1 MATEIKMPQLSD
13 TMAAGKI
20 LAWRKNEGDKI
31 ERGDILAE
39 VETDKANLEIEAFQ
53 KGILLKIIVAAGQT
67 GKVGEAIA
75 VLGEA
80 GESVSA
86 GQAGAPVAIAPPS
99 PVTQQ
104 MAQYQN
110 QKVPGSLVPG
120 QSTTSAPRPQA
131 PEAGRVRISPL
142 ARKLAEDRH
151 VDLNQL
157 RGSGPN
163 GRIIRRD
170 IEGRVATEPLLGRSP
185 AVTQPASV
193 SSADPLAVDSSGLDG
208 QVVPYNKMRAT
219 IARRMQEAVTQSP
232 HFFTTVTINMRQ
244 AKELR
249 EKLKGMPDYKGISI
263 NHLIIKAAGYGLA
276 HEPRVNRSARGEAIY
291 QPNHINIGIITALE
305 DGLLIPV
312 VRDANL
318 IPLKDLVFE
327 ARAAVERA
335 KAGRPTAADLN
346 GGTFSISNMGM
357 FDVENFTAIIN
368 PGQGAVLAVSSIRQE
383 PVVENGQIVIGDRMK
398 ATLSVDH
405 RVIDG
410 VMAGNFLSHFK
421 AALECPGLLLV

>member
-1 MATEIKMPQLSD
+1 MPQLSD

-53 KGILLKIIVAAGQT
+53 KGVLLKIIVAAGQT

-75 VLGEA
+75 ILGES
-80 GESVSA
+80 GESLSASTAPSTPSVAPVVSA
-86 GQAGAPVAIAPPS
+86 PITPPIVAQAAP
-99 PVTQQ
+99 
-104 MAQYQN
+104 MA
-110 QKVPGSLVPG
+110 
-120 QSTTSAPRPQA
+120 SAPAPISRPV
-131 PEAGRVRISPL
+131 ESGRVKASPL
-142 ARKLAEDRH
+142 ARKLAEERH

-163 GRIIRRD
+163 GRIIRKD
-170 IEGRVATEPLLGRSP
+170 VESRVAAGPSP
-185 AVTQPASV
+185 AAATAPIFAKATAATAEIADA
-193 SSADPLAVDSSGLDG
+193 SSADG
-208 QVVPYNKMRAT
+208 QLIPFSKMRAT
-219 IARRMQEAVTQSP
+219 IARRMQESVTQSP
-232 HFFTTVTINMRQ
+232 HFFITVTINMRQ

-263 NHLIIKAAGYGLA
+263 NHLIIKAAAYALA
-276 HEPRVNRSARGEAIY
+276 HEPRVNRSVRGEFVY
-291 QPNHINIGIITALE
+291 EPNHINIGVITAIE

-312 VRDANL
+312 IRDANL
-318 IPLKDLVFE
+318 LPLKDLVFE

-335 KAGRPTAADLN
+335 KAGRPSASDLT

-357 FDVENFTAIIN
+357 FDVESFTAIIN
-368 PGQGAVLAVSSIRQE
+368 PGQGAVLAVSSIKQE

-398 ATLSVDH
+398 VTLSVDH

-410 VMAGNFLSHFK
+410 VMAGTFLTHFRE
-421 AALECPGLLLV
+421 ALECPGLLLV